1 MKNKL
6 EYRIE
11 NGSLII
17 DNYFNNLKIGSI
29 NGGSVE
35 NILNKCKLYDEEYGT
50 LLKENEYMKHIA
62 KDFEQLQQENK
73 KLNGAIQTYDILL
86 KANAEENKQLQERI
100 EYLERSNDRRED
112 IIIEQRQEI
121 NNLEDNW
128 DELKQENKQLKEELE
143 WTIGIVEHNRII
155 SKKNKEIYQLKDNW
169 NKLKEYLINDINNRN
184 GNRVIEIKKVGKVN
198 KYEKG
203 VEVSETI
210 SPIYTLMEDKSKTM
224 KEVLNKMQE
233 LQGSDSNVKD

>member
-35 NILNKCKLYDEEYGT
+35 NILNKCKLYDEEYET

-73 KLNGAIQTYDILL
+73 QLKEKIKKTIRMLEIQIEVIKVQPSDNALNDNMEIKQREMVINLLNGA
-86 KANAEENKQLQERI
+86 
-100 EYLERSNDRRED
+100 
-112 IIIEQRQEI
+112 
-121 NNLEDNW
+121 
-128 DELKQENKQLKEELE
+128 
-143 WTIGIVEHNRII
+143 
-155 SKKNKEIYQLKDNW
+155 
-169 NKLKEYLINDINNRN
+169 
-184 GNRVIEIKKVGKVN
+184 
-198 KYEKG
+198 
-203 VEVSETI
+203 SE
-210 SPIYTLMEDKSKTM
+210 
-224 KEVLNKMQE
+224 
-233 LQGSDSNVKD
+233 